1 MAEAYAHTNIALV
14 KYWGKRDGKLNLPAV
29 GSLSLTLDGFGT
41 WTSVALDAAL
51 QDDTL
56 ELNGGPLT
64 GDPLHKVTRFLDLV
78 RDLAGTRTRARV
90 VSRNDVPTAAGLAS
104 SASAFAALALA
115 GSHAFGLRL
124 DEKALSA
131 LARRGSGSAARS
143 IPGGFVL
150 LHKGERAD
158 GSDCVAERLPD
169 GDGWDV
175 RLVVASCAD
184 GPQDVSSTDGMT
196 QTQSTSPY
204 FAPWVASHPAD
215 LLEAVEAVR
224 ARDVARLG
232 EVMEFS
238 TLKMHASALAAR
250 PGVFYWRGVTVE
262 AAHAVRQLRASGT
275 GAWFTMD
282 AGPHVKVLTLARD
295 AARVENTLRDVPG
308 VLKVQTTAPGP
319 AARILP

>member
-1 MAEAYAHTNIALV
+1 VAQAYAHTNIALV

-29 GSLSLTLDGFGT
+29 GSLSLTLDAFGT
-41 WTSVALDAAL
+41 ETAVTLDAAL
-51 QDDTL
+51 HDDTL
-56 ELNGGPLT
+56 ELNGAPLT
-64 GDPLHKVTRFLDLV
+64 GDPLNKVTRFLDLV

-115 GSHAFGLRL
+115 GTHAFGVKLETR
-124 DEKALSA
+124 ALSA

-143 IPGGFVL
+143 VLGGFVL
-150 LHKGERAD
+150 LHRGERAD
-158 GSDCVAERLPD
+158 GSDCVAEHLPA
-169 GDGWDV
+169 GDSWDV
-175 RLVVASCAD
+175 RLVVASCAA
-184 GPQDVSSTDGMT
+184 GAKDVSSTDGMNLT
-196 QTQSTSPY
+196 QTTSPY
-204 FAPWVASHPAD
+204 FSAWVATHEAD
-215 LLEAVEAVR
+215 LKDAHEAIR
-224 ARDVARLG
+224 MRDISRLG

-238 TLKMHASALAAR
+238 TLKMHASGMAAR
-250 PGVFYWRGVTVE
+250 PGVLYWRGVTLE